1 MWPAERQASWVT
13 SLEYMYGVRG
23 ILGMHS
29 IAVTASTS
37 LKERVTDLVE

>member
-13 SLEYMYGVRG
+13 SLEYMYSVLG

-37 LKERVTDLVE
+37 LKVRVSDLAE